1 MNTLGPNQ
9 CDDLGEALED
19 SGSVIPVTARCA
31 SIEMRLREVSQL
43 FNVLDPGLFGERD
56 LDRSAEAYIVD
67 SLTQLPTSAHYALVI
82 HLDREPARSDEGPA
96 VGDAIRRH
104 FARRTNVL
112 RRGLHQLI
120 RRGLISLAIGLTFL
134 TIFFVLAETV
144 NRQMGQG
151 GLATLLREG
160 LLIVGWV
167 AMWKPLEIILYDWW
181 PILGQVRIH
190 DRLSRIRVRLVSDGS
205 GSARDTVARGKR
217 TEMAAGVSA
226 RWKGDAANVG
236 ASLLE
241 PRSTSTR
248 RPVDDE
254 RSGHPRVHKTITIL
268 IQAALAVGL
277 ILFAARSDWEN
288 VFLTLTAIG
297 LTLLPAFIG
306 WRYRVY
312 LPPDFQ
318 LISSAFIFSSLFL
331 GSATDFYFR
340 FPWWDKALHAVS
352 GLLLGIVGCITFFV
366 VNRTDRLP
374 RGVRP
379 SILCFFG
386 LLFSVLLGVLW
397 EIFEFAV
404 DRVVPLTNMQRGET
418 GVADTMYDLIVS
430 VLGAAL
436 VALMGWDYYRTGRFA
451 FIDDG
456 IKRFMRTNPHLFREE
471 VLDRS

>member
-1 MNTLGPNQ
+1 MNTLGPSD

-19 SGSVIPVTARCA
+19 SGSVTPVTPRCV

-43 FNVLDPGLFGERD
+43 FDVLDPALFGERD
-56 LDRSAEAYIVD
+56 LDRSAEEYIVD
-67 SLTQLPTSAHYALVI
+67 SLTQLPASARCALVI
-82 HLDREPARSDEGPA
+82 HLDQQPERSDEGPA

-104 FARRTNVL
+104 FARRSSVL
-112 RRGLHQLI
+112 RLGLHQLI

-134 TIFFVLAETV
+134 TTFFVLAEVV

-167 AMWKPLEIILYDWW
+167 AMWKPLEILLYDWW

-190 DRLSRIRVRLVSDGS
+190 ERLSQIRVRLVFEGS
-205 GSARDTVARGKR
+205 GSTRYTVARGKR
-217 TEMAAGVSA
+217 TGKTAGVSA
-226 RWKGDAANVG
+226 DH
-236 ASLLE
+236 
-241 PRSTSTR
+241 
-248 RPVDDE
+248 E
-254 RSGHPRVHKTITIL
+254 RSGYSRVHKTFTLLIL
-268 IQAALAVGL
+268 AALALGL

-288 VFLTLTAIG
+288 VSLTLTAIG

-352 GLLLGIVGCITFFV
+352 GFLLGIVGCITFFV

-379 SILCFFG
+379 AFLSFFG
-386 LLFSVLLGVLW
+386 LTFSVLLGVLW
-397 EIFEFAV
+397 EFFEFAV
-404 DRVVPLTNMQRGET
+404 DRAVPFTNMQKGEN

-430 VLGAAL
+430 VLGAVL
-436 VALMGWDYYRTGRFA
+436 VALMVCGYYRTGRFA

-456 IKRFMRTNPHLFREE
+456 IKRFMRTNPHLFRAAP
-471 VLDRS
+471 LDR